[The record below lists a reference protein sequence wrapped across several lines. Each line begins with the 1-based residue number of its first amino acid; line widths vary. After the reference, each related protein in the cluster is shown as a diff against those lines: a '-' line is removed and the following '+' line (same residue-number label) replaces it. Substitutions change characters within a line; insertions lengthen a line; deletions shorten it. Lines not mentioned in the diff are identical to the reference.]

1 MSTLFPI
8 DNIRAD
14 FPILNQSNRGKRLA
28 YLDNAASSQKPRRV
42 IDSISRFY
50 ERTNSNVHRGIYQL
64 AEDAEN
70 EYRLA
75 REFIAEWFS
84 VTASE
89 IIFVRGTTEAL
100 NLVARSF
107 GGHTLG
113 ESDQVIL
120 SEMEHHANIVPWQLI
135 GERTGANLVVAPVLP
150 DGSLDREILSSLIKD
165 PKSKIL
171 SICHVSNTLG
181 TQNPL
186 SEIIREAREHN
197 LKVVVDGAQS
207 VPHKRINLRELDCDF
222 FAFSGH
228 KAYGP
233 MGIGVLYGKKEL
245 LQEMPPFQ
253 GGGDMIDQ
261 VSFDGTTY
269 APPPQRFEAGTPNVA
284 DAIGLAEA
292 FRYLSETDMN
302 SASIHES
309 QLLESAR
316 KGMQRIDGFVEH
328 GTTPDK
334 AALLSF
340 SIDGIHPHDLATLLD
355 GEGIAI
361 RTGHHCCQPLMERLG
376 VEATARASFAMYNTL
391 EEAERLVAAVRKA
404 VSVLR

>member
-1 MSTLFPI
+1 
-8 DNIRAD
+8 
-14 FPILNQSNRGKRLA
+14 
-28 YLDNAASSQKPRRV
+28 
-42 IDSISRFY
+42 
-50 ERTNSNVHRGIYQL
+50 L

-75 REFIAEWFS
+75 REFISEWFS
-84 VTASE
+84 VSASE

-100 NLVARSF
+100 NLVAHSF

-113 ESDQVIL
+113 EGDQVIL

-135 GERTGANLVVAPVLP
+135 GERIGAKIVVVPILP
-150 DGSLDREILSSLIKD
+150 DGSLNREVLSSLIKD

-186 SEIIREAREHN
+186 SEIIREARENN

-207 VPHKRINLRELDCDF
+207 APHQQINLRELDCDF

-253 GGGDMIDQ
+253 GGGDMIDR

-292 FRYLSETDMN
+292 FRYLSEIDMN
-302 SASIHES
+302 SASRHEA

-316 KGMQRIDGFVEH
+316 KGLQEIDGFVEH

>member
-1 MSTLFPI
+1 MSTFFPI
-8 DNIRAD
+8 DKIRAD
-14 FPILNQSNRGKRLA
+14 FPILSQSHSGKALA
-28 YLDNAASSQKPRRV
+28 YLDSAASSQKPQCV

-50 ERTNSNVHRGIYQL
+50 ETMNSNVHRGIYQL
-64 AEDAEN
+64 AETAEN

-75 REFIAEWFS
+75 REVIADWFS

-89 IIFVRGTTEAL
+89 LIFVRGTTEAL
-100 NLVARSF
+100 NLVAHSF
-107 GGHTLG
+107 GGHHLG
-113 ESDQVIL
+113 EGDQVIL
-120 SEMEHHANIVPWQLI
+120 SEMEHHANIVPWQLVTQRI
-135 GERTGANLVVAPVLP
+135 GAKIVVVPILP
-150 DGSLDREILSSLIKD
+150 DGSLDREVLSSLLND

-186 SEIIREAREHN
+186 SDIIREAKEN
-197 LKVVVDGAQS
+197 NVKVVVDGAQS
-207 VPHKRINLRELDCDF
+207 VPHQQINLGSLDCDF

-245 LQEMPPFQ
+245 LQDMPPFQ

-292 FRYLSETDMN
+292 FRYLSEIDMT
-302 SASIHES
+302 SASRHET
-309 QLLESAR
+309 QLLELAR
-316 KGMQRIDGFVEH
+316 EGLQAIDGFVEH

-334 AALLSF
+334 TALLSF

-361 RTGHHCCQPLMERLG
+361 RTGHHCCQPLMQRLG
-376 VEATARASFAMYNTL
+376 VAATARASFAMYNTL

>member
-1 MSTLFPI
+1 MSTPFPI
-8 DNIRAD
+8 DKIRAD

-28 YLDNAASSQKPRRV
+28 YLDNAASSQKPQCV

-75 REFIAEWFS
+75 REVIADWFS

-89 IIFVRGTTEAL
+89 LIFVRGTTEAL
-100 NLVARSF
+100 NLVAHSF
-107 GGHTLG
+107 GGHHLG
-113 ESDQVIL
+113 EGDQVIL
-120 SEMEHHANIVPWQLI
+120 SEMEHHANIVPWQLVTQRI
-135 GERTGANLVVAPVLP
+135 GAKIVVVPILP
-150 DGSLDREILSSLIKD
+150 DGSIDREVLSSLLND

-186 SEIIREAREHN
+186 SDIIREAKAN
-197 LKVVVDGAQS
+197 TVKVVVDGAQS
-207 VPHKRINLRELDCDF
+207 VPHQQINLGSLDCDF

-228 KAYGP
+228 KTYGP

-292 FRYLSETDMN
+292 FRYLSEIDMT
-302 SASIHES
+302 SASMHES
-309 QLLESAR
+309 QLMELAR
-316 KGMQRIDGFVEH
+316 EGLQTIDGFVEH

-361 RTGHHCCQPLMERLG
+361 RTGHHCCQPLMKKLG

-391 EEAERLVAAVRKA
+391 EEAERLVAAVQKA